1 MAAAYSLEHLLDADL
16 RLLAR
21 VAGERSDSD
30 FRARLRSQ
38 PEELE
43 RLLLN
48 PALWQTIFGRGSSEA
63 FLHAS
68 PLLVFAV
75 MVQRTA
81 YDLRTASYIEEW
93 SGPRQRVPLF
103 DVASVRAFAMD
114 AGRRLFLA
122 ELLASYTHVS
132 SGTILVR
139 TARGVRRRRFSDL
152 DPARL
157 AELAELAPASDR
169 PAIVRR
175 LGDLSLFLSGVFPDY
190 AGRGL
195 EALEDIGRRA
205 YATSAEGTRGAT
217 ASLLKDLSGQFRSGR
232 RFLNRLTDRY
242 LFPLRESW
250 FPA

>member
-1 MAAAYSLEHLLDADL
+1 MVYSLERLNDADL
-16 RLLAR
+16 RMLAS
-21 VAGERSDSD
+21 VAGEPMGSD
-30 FRARLRSQ
+30 FKARLRSQ
-38 PEELE
+38 PGELE
-43 RLLLN
+43 RRLLD
-48 PALWQTIFGRGSSEA
+48 PGLWQRIFGRGSGEA

-68 PLLVFAV
+68 PFLVFAV

-103 DVASVRAFAMD
+103 DVGSVRTFAMD
-114 AGRRLFLA
+114 SGRRLFLA
-122 ELLASYTHVS
+122 ELLSSYTHVS
-132 SGTILVR
+132 STTMLVR
-139 TARGVRRRRFSDL
+139 TARGLRRRRFSEL

-157 AELAELAPASDR
+157 AELAELAPEPDR

-175 LGDLSLFLSGVFPDY
+175 LGDLSLFLSGVFPDH
-190 AGRGL
+190 AGRQL
-195 EALEDIGRRA
+195 EALEEIGRRA
-205 YATSAEGTRGAT
+205 YATSAQAARGGT
-217 ASLLKDLSGQFRSGR
+217 ASLLKELSEQFSPGR